1 LRNPYVVSS
10 SQCYCTIAKRSETSR
25 LWDVEYGF
33 ISTNFVNENTV
44 KLPILQ
50 YMVSSFPSLVIFN
63 QFVLIF
69 VGEILKEIFIT
80 FRAALMIF
88 R

>member
-1 LRNPYVVSS
+1 
-10 SQCYCTIAKRSETSR
+10 
-25 LWDVEYGF
+25 VEYGF

>member
-1 LRNPYVVSS
+1 M
-10 SQCYCTIAKRSETSR
+10 
-25 LWDVEYGF
+25 EYGF

-80 FRAALMIF
+80 FRAARLDDLEIELGVSGDL
-88 R
+88 

>member
-1 LRNPYVVSS
+1 M
-10 SQCYCTIAKRSETSR
+10 
-25 LWDVEYGF
+25 EYGF

-50 YMVSSFPSLVIFN
+50 YMVSSSPSLVIFN

>member
-1 LRNPYVVSS
+1 
-10 SQCYCTIAKRSETSR
+10 
-25 LWDVEYGF
+25 VEYGF

-50 YMVSSFPSLVIFN
+50 YMVSSSPSLVIFN

-88 R
+88 W

>member
-1 LRNPYVVSS
+1 
-10 SQCYCTIAKRSETSR
+10 
-25 LWDVEYGF
+25 VEYGF

-50 YMVSSFPSLVIFN
+50 YMVSSSPSLVIFN

>member
-1 LRNPYVVSS
+1 M
-10 SQCYCTIAKRSETSR
+10 
-25 LWDVEYGF
+25 EYGF

-88 R
+88 W

>member
-1 LRNPYVVSS
+1 M
-10 SQCYCTIAKRSETSR
+10 
-25 LWDVEYGF
+25 EYGF

-50 YMVSSFPSLVIFN
+50 YMVSSSPSLVIFN

-80 FRAALMIF
+80 FRATLMIF

>member
-1 LRNPYVVSS
+1 M
-10 SQCYCTIAKRSETSR
+10 
-25 LWDVEYGF
+25 EYGF

>member
-1 LRNPYVVSS
+1 
-10 SQCYCTIAKRSETSR
+10 
-25 LWDVEYGF
+25 VEYGF

-88 R
+88 W

>member
-1 LRNPYVVSS
+1 
-10 SQCYCTIAKRSETSR
+10 
-25 LWDVEYGF
+25 VEYGF

-50 YMVSSFPSLVIFN
+50 YMVSSSPSLVIFN

-88 R
+88 

>member
-1 LRNPYVVSS
+1 M
-10 SQCYCTIAKRSETSR
+10 
-25 LWDVEYGF
+25 EYGF

-50 YMVSSFPSLVIFN
+50 YMVSSSPSLVIFN

-88 R
+88 W